1 MFTIDPR
8 RTKAYSS
15 DLRWRMVHQRCMLG
29 LPYRKIA
36 ENLNVD
42 YSTVY
47 RTVKLFEDTGSVDS
61 IQGFHEN
68 TSKKLDPHDEMV
80 ILEAVLDCP
89 FMYLHELQNMLL
101 QATGTNVSTATICK
115 FLHSQGFSHK
125 KLAFRAQQRSDE
137 LRALFASDISLFEP
151 HMFVYVDETGSDKRS
166 LLRKYGY
173 AFKGSRAI
181 TEKPLVRGKRHSA
194 IAAMCMDGVIDV
206 QITTESV
213 NGETF
218 CDFLEYRLL
227 PQLQPYN
234 GVNSRSVVILDNAS
248 IHHVESATHLIEE
261 TGALAIFL
269 PPYSPDYMPIE
280 QCFSK
285 IKSYLRGHDPI
296 ISVLEESEIEELILS
311 AFTSVTADDCYGWM
325 KDCGYII

>member
-137 LRALFASDISLFEP
+137 LRAPFASDICLN
-151 HMFVYVDETGSDKRS
+151 HTFVYVDETGSDKHS

-173 AFKGSRAI
+173 HSKAQVQSLKN
-181 TEKPLVRGKRHSA
+181 PLVRGRRHSA

-206 QITTESV
+206 QLTTESV

-218 CDFLEYRLL
+218 CD
-227 PQLQPYN
+227 
-234 GVNSRSVVILDNAS
+234 
-248 IHHVESATHLIEE
+248 
-261 TGALAIFL
+261 
-269 PPYSPDYMPIE
+269 
-280 QCFSK
+280 
-285 IKSYLRGHDPI
+285 
-296 ISVLEESEIEELILS
+296 
-311 AFTSVTADDCYGWM
+311 
-325 KDCGYII
+325 